1 MKYKMKNS
9 HIIITLFCLL
19 GINLAAADLE
29 TWYEKSGCTETPRYD
44 ETIRYCMLLEKS
56 SPYIKYTV
64 FGKSPQGRDIP
75 LLILDRKRNFT
86 MEKVKE
92 TGNLILLV
100 QACIHSGE
108 SEGKDAGLMLM
119 RDLVTGKLEKS
130 LTEDI
135 TILFIPIFSVD
146 GHERFGPYNRINQ
159 NGPREMGWRTTAQNL
174 NLNRDYMKAD
184 APEMQ
189 AWLSLFNEW
198 KPDFF
203 VDCHT
208 TDGADYQYTLT
219 YGLESGGNLDS
230 ALAVWQ
236 AENYLEPIKAMM
248 VKSGFPIFTYI
259 FFRNWHDPRSGIT
272 SWASPPMLSQGYT
285 ALLNR
290 PGLLIETHMLKPY
303 KPRVESTYQMLLHTL
318 EILAKEKNRLQSL
331 IAKADDYTRS
341 PAFRAQPFPLSF
353 NNLYR
358 DSTIVDFLGIDYEV
372 VESSLTGGEWIKYN
386 GQPKVFRI
394 PVFNKLTPANFAA
407 LPEAYIIPAEYGFLA
422 AKLAFHG
429 IKFTKLMEPVRIN
442 VSSYKFRNVQFR
454 QTPNEG
460 RHMLAGFETDV
471 IEEVRDFPAGSY
483 VIGMNQNTAKII
495 AHLLEPKA
503 YCSFVNWGFMNAVFE
518 QKEYSEHY
526 VMEKMAR
533 DMLANEPDVKSE
545 FEYKMKTDTAF
556 ASNPNTILNWFYSKT
571 PYWDSRFN
579 VYPIGKI
586 FDKAVAD
593 MLKKY

>member
-1 MKYKMKNS
+1 MKKY
-9 HIIITLFCLL
+9 IIIILSCFFSMKM
-19 GINLAAADLE
+19 AAADLE

-44 ETIRYCMLLEKS
+44 ETIKYCRLLEKS
-56 SPYIKYTV
+56 SHYIKYTT
-64 FGKSPQGRDIP
+64 FGTSPQGRELP
-75 LLILDRKRNFT
+75 LLILDTKKNFT
-86 MEKVKE
+86 RDKIKKS
-92 TGNLILLV
+92 GNLVLLV

-108 SEGKDAGLMLM
+108 CEGKDAGLMLM
-119 RDLVTGKLEKS
+119 RDLVTGKLDKT

-146 GHERFGPYNRINQ
+146 AHERFGPYNRINQ
-159 NGPREMGWRTTAQNL
+159 NGPKEMGWRTTAQNL

-189 AWLSLFNEW
+189 AWLRLFADW
-198 KPDFF
+198 LPDFF
-203 VDCHT
+203 IDCHT

-230 ALAVWQ
+230 ALTVWQ
-236 AENYLEPIKAMM
+236 SEKYLAPVKELMA
-248 VKSGFPIFTYI
+248 KSGFPIFTYI
-259 FFRNWHDPRSGIT
+259 FFRDWHDPRSGIT

-303 KPRVESTYQMLLHTL
+303 KPRVESTYQMLLHTI
-318 EILAKEKNRLQSL
+318 EILAKEKNELQSL
-331 IAKADDYTRS
+331 IAKADDYS
-341 PAFRAQPFPLSF
+341 GSGQFRKAPYPLNF
-353 NNLYR
+353 NNLYK

-372 VESSLTGGEWIKYN
+372 TKSDLTGGEWIQYN
-386 GQPKVFRI
+386 GKPKVFRI
-394 PVFNKLTPANFAA
+394 PVFNKLTPANFAE

-422 AKLAFHG
+422 DRMAIHG
-429 IKFTKLMEPVRIN
+429 IEFIKLKEPVKIK

-454 QTPNEG
+454 QAPNEG
-460 RHMLAGFETDV
+460 RHMLASFDLDK
-471 IEEVRDFPAGSY
+471 IEEEREFSAGSY
-483 VIGMNQNTAKII
+483 VIDMNQRTAKVI

-503 YCSFVNWGFMNAVFE
+503 YCSFLNWGFMNGIFE

-533 DMLANEPDVKSE
+533 EMLKKDPALKEE
-545 FEYKMKTDTAF
+545 FESKMKSDSVF
-556 ASNPNTILNWFYSKT
+556 AKNPNNIINWFYSKT
-571 PYWDSRFN
+571 PYWDSRYN

-586 FDKAVAD
+586 FDREIV
-593 MLKKY
+593 KKIKK